1 MAENVQDQSAVQD
14 GMTVEEAQENAPT
27 VDMEQLLGNVTSEED
42 PEPEQEQQQEEPQEP
57 EQTPEEAR
65 AQAIKGGFQALYE
78 DGWTQEEL
86 LRLSRDKTVR
96 EDIAAGK
103 DFYRAVSAYERRQRA
118 QSAPAKRGVP
128 TLKTPSAVETRKTSA
143 IEEMRDA
150 EFAKFSDEAI
160 RLARQGKRVTI
171 R

>member
-1 MAENVQDQSAVQD
+1 MAENVQDQGAVQD
-14 GMTVEEAQENAPT
+14 GMTVEEAQENAPA

-42 PEPEQEQQQEEPQEP
+42 PEPEQEQQEEPQEP

-78 DGWTQEEL
+78 DGWTEEEL

-143 IEEMRDA
+143 VEEMSDA
-150 EFAKFSDEAI
+150 EFARFSDEAI
-160 RLARQGKRVTI
+160 RQARLGKRVTI